1 MAERLPLVYAADDR
15 TDVLESLRLL
25 LKAEGYALQSFGSA
39 PEIAAAMRTGSP
51 DAVLLDLNYGRD
63 TTSGEEGLDWIMQI
77 RSFDSATPLIA
88 MTAWGSVE
96 IAVEAMRRGA
106 QDFIE
111 KPWENERLLSVL
123 RTQIALGRAA
133 RRTSLLEAHYRQLVA
148 VDTELIAKSASMQ
161 PILETIDRVAPS
173 DANVL
178 ITGESGTGKGLLA
191 RVIHERSARRER
203 DLVIVNIGSLPET
216 LFESEL
222 FGHVKGAFTDAKA
235 DRIGR
240 FEFAE
245 GGTLFL
251 DEIANIPL
259 PQQARLLRVLEEGQF
274 ERLGSSRTQQV
285 NVRVLAAT
293 NADLTAEIEA
303 GRFRND
309 LLYRINTIYIHLPP
323 LRERIADIEPLA
335 NLFLARHA
343 RRHRRAA
350 RTLGEDALSAAR
362 RYRWPGNV
370 RELSHVVERA
380 VLMATGSCLS
390 VSDLG
395 LSVGAEVSPA
405 RAPVRLERLVE
416 EAIRA
421 AIGRHQGNTEEA
433 AAELG
438 ISRSALYRRMEKF
451 DL

>member
-1 MAERLPLVYAADDR
+1 MSELLPLVFAADDR
-15 TDVLESLRLL
+15 IDVLESLRLL
-25 LKAEGYALQSFGSA
+25 LKAEGFELRTFANGS
-39 PEIAAAMRTGSP
+39 EIAAAMRTGSP
-51 DAVLLDLNYGRD
+51 DAVFLDLNYGRD
-63 TTSGEEGLDWIMQI
+63 TTSGEEGLNWISQI
-77 RSFDSATPLIA
+77 RSFDGTTPLIA

-111 KPWENERLLSVL
+111 KPWENERLLTVL

-133 RRTSLLEAHYRQLVA
+133 HRTRLLEDNYRQLVA
-148 VDTELIAKSASMQ
+148 ADTELVAKSASMQ
-161 PILETIDRVAPS
+161 PVLETIDRVAPS

-178 ITGESGTGKGLLA
+178 ITGESGTGKGLVA

-222 FGHVKGAFTDAKA
+222 FGHTKGAFTDAKT

-293 NADLTAEIEA
+293 NADLSTEIAA
-303 GRFRND
+303 GRFRKD
-309 LLYRINTIYIHLPP
+309 LLYRINTIQIHLPP
-323 LRERIADIEPLA
+323 LRDRAADIEPLA

-343 RRHRRAA
+343 RRHRRPA
-350 RTLGEDALSAAR
+350 RMLSDDALSAVC
-362 RYRWPGNV
+362 RYWWPGNV

-380 VLMATGSCLS
+380 VLMAAGSC
-390 VSDLG
+390 VAASDLG
-395 LSVGAEVSPA
+395 LSSGSEIPLA
-405 RAPVRLERLVE
+405 RGPMRLDQLVA

-421 AIGRHQGNTEEA
+421 AMTRHQGDTGA
-433 AAELG
+433 AANELG

-451 DL
+451 EL

>member
-1 MAERLPLVYAADDR
+1 MSELLPLVFAADDR
-15 TDVLESLRLL
+15 IDVLESLRLL
-25 LKAEGYALQSFGSA
+25 LKAEGFELRTFANGS
-39 PEIAAAMRTGSP
+39 EIAAAMRTSSP
-51 DAVLLDLNYGRD
+51 DAVFLDLNYGRD
-63 TTSGEEGLDWIMQI
+63 TTSGEEGLNWISQI
-77 RSFDSATPLIA
+77 RSFDGTTPLIA

-111 KPWENERLLSVL
+111 KPWENERLLTVL

-133 RRTSLLEAHYRQLVA
+133 HRTRLLEDNYRQLVA
-148 VDTELIAKSASMQ
+148 ADTELVAKSASMQ
-161 PILETIDRVAPS
+161 PVLETIDRVAPS

-222 FGHVKGAFTDAKA
+222 FGHVKGAFTDAKT

-251 DEIANIPL
+251 DEIANIPP

-293 NADLTAEIEA
+293 NADLSTEIAA
-303 GRFRND
+303 GRFRKD
-309 LLYRINTIYIHLPP
+309 LLYRINTIQIHLPP
-323 LRERIADIEPLA
+323 LRDRAADIEPLA

-343 RRHRRAA
+343 RRHRRPA
-350 RTLGEDALSAAR
+350 RMLSDDALSAVC
-362 RYRWPGNV
+362 RYWWPGNV

-380 VLMATGSCLS
+380 VLMASGSC
-390 VSDLG
+390 VAASDLG
-395 LSVGAEVSPA
+395 LSSGSEISLA
-405 RAPVRLERLVE
+405 RGPMRLDQLVA

-421 AIGRHQGNTEEA
+421 AMTRHQGDTGA
-433 AAELG
+433 AANELG

-451 DL
+451 EL